1 MSKIGGMNMKQI
13 IADGNEAC
21 SRASY
26 LFTELAGIYP
36 ITPSTPMPES
46 IDKWS
51 GEGKKNIFGEIPK
64 VVEMQ
69 SEAGAIGPVSY
80 THLTLPTKLEV

>member
-1 MSKIGGMNMKQI
+1 MNMKQI
-13 IADGNEAC
+13 IADGNEAF

-36 ITPSTPMPES
+36 ITPSTPMPEN

-51 GEGKKNIFGEIPK
+51 GEGKKNIFG
-64 VVEMQ
+64 
-69 SEAGAIGPVSY
+69 
-80 THLTLPTKLEV
+80 